1 MQAIER
7 AANLLNVSEYRLLTE
22 AYLAWF
28 GDRAKQNDI
37 DELFSLFVMYGEV
50 PYWAHDY
57 AKSVL
62 DDIAANRQVSLNSFC
77 LVNLSPRTGDK
88 DDLSFSIMP

>member
-1 MQAIER
+1 
-7 AANLLNVSEYRLLTE
+7 
-22 AYLAWF
+22 
-28 GDRAKQNDI
+28 
-37 DELFSLFVMYGEV
+37 MYGEV

-57 AKSVL
+57 AKNVL

-77 LVNLSPRTGDK
+77 LVNLAPRTGDK

>member
-7 AANLLNVSEYRLLTE
+7 AASLLKVSEYRVLTE

-28 GDRAKQNDI
+28 GDRAEPQDI
-37 DELFSLFVMYGEV
+37 DELFSQFVMYGEV
-50 PYWAHDY
+50 PVWAHDY
-57 AKSVL
+57 AKNVL
-62 DDIAANRQVSLNSFC
+62 DDLAANRQVSLNSFC
-77 LVNLSPRTGDK
+77 LFNLAPRTGDK

>member
-7 AANLLNVSEYRLLTE
+7 AASLLNVSEHRLFTE

-28 GDRAKQNDI
+28 GDRAETDDI
-37 DELFSLFVMYGEV
+37 DDLFSQFKMFGNV
-50 PYWAHDY
+50 PVWADDF
-57 AKSVL
+57 AKKVL

-77 LVNLSPRTGDK
+77 LMNLSPRTGDK
-88 DDLSFSIMP
+88 PDLSFSVMP